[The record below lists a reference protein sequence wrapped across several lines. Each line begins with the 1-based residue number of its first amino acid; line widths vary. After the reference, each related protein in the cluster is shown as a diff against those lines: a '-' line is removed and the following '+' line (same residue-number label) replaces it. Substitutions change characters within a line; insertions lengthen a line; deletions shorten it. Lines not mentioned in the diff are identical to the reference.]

1 MKKKE
6 QVRKGAKKKGSLS
19 TIILIVILLVG
30 LSVMLYPT
38 VSDYWNS
45 FHQTRAIANYDA
57 IVAELD
63 ETDYETLFAEAEQ
76 YNERLRELGAPF
88 SQCGNLSS
96 TYNNVLNVAGNGI
109 IGYISISKIGVE
121 LPIYHG
127 TSDSVLNVAAGH
139 LEGSSLPIGGESR
152 HSVISAHRGLPSAKL
167 FTDLDRMEVGDTF
180 TITVLNQILTYEV
193 DQILIVEPTQM
204 EALNVTQGKDYCTLL
219 TCTPYGINSHRMFVR
234 GKRIENVQ
242 GAIVIHKEATKI
254 PPYIAAPAIAIP
266 ILFLLLLFS
275 LLTYR
280 KKPAPVSTKDVME
293 LSKTLPELEP
303 KAEENAETANKEAD
317 SGKPEGKTEADQPES
332 EARPNESA
340 EVDAEQLESETGPKT
355 DQSGGTVPGEN
366 AEAAVRQPE
375 SKAEPEKQTADQ
387 PENRANPENKAEEH
401 KKEE

>member
-6 QVRKGAKKKGSLS
+6 KVRKGAKGRVSLS

-57 IVAELD
+57 VVAELD
-63 ETDYETLFAEAEQ
+63 ETDYEALFAEAER

-88 SQCGNLSS
+88 SESGNLSS
-96 TYNNVLNVAGNGI
+96 TYNRVLNVAGNGI
-109 IGYISISKIGVE
+109 IGYISINKIGVE

-152 HSVISAHRGLPSAKL
+152 HSVLSAHRGLPSAKL
-167 FTDLDRMEVGDTF
+167 FTDLDRMEVGDRF

-219 TCTPYGINSHRMFVR
+219 TCTPYGINSHRLLVR
-234 GKRIENVQ
+234 GHRIENEQ

-254 PPYIAAPAIAIP
+254 PPYIVAPAVAIP
-266 ILFLLLLFS
+266 ILFLVLLLS

-280 KKPAPVSTKDVME
+280 RKPASVSTKDVME
-293 LSKTLPELEP
+293 LSETLADAGPEKEVP
-303 KAEENAETANKEAD
+303 ETGQRQETSGKEEVKDGTEQYNKE
-317 SGKPEGKTEADQPES
+317 E
-332 EARPNESA
+332 
-340 EVDAEQLESETGPKT
+340 
-355 DQSGGTVPGEN
+355 
-366 AEAAVRQPE
+366 
-375 SKAEPEKQTADQ
+375 
-387 PENRANPENKAEEH
+387 
-401 KKEE
+401 